1 MDKKI
6 KYMICAFCLIL
17 VIGIG
22 GNIYAQQ
29 SGVSIMKNWGAILNK
44 NFNNTKASDSEEVY
58 AKGKNGVVLVS
69 DIKQAKEFYLL
80 SGMNEEEAEQEA
92 VDYAYKREALYQ
104 SAIANGYSVTDKE
117 IWDYL
122 NELKEF
128 AKTVGNKEEA
138 EAVMKQFSSEDAYWD
153 FQFTVYQ
160 KNLPIQNYVKDLEK
174 KFMETEQY
182 SVENEDLQTGWN
194 EKLEEIKTELV
205 AEEDF
210 EMIP

>member
-17 VIGIG
+17 VIGFG

-44 NFNNTKASDSEEVY
+44 NYSNTKAADSEDIY

-80 SGMNEEEAEQEA
+80 SGMTEEQAEQEA

-104 SAIANGYSVTDKE
+104 SAIANGYSVTDEE

-128 AKTVGNKEEA
+128 AKTAGNKEEA
-138 EAVMKQFSSEDAYWD
+138 EAVMKQFPSEDAYWD

-174 KFMETEQY
+174 IFMETEQY

-194 EKLEEIKTELV
+194 KKLEEIKTELV

>member
-80 SGMNEEEAEQEA
+80 SGMNEEEAE
-92 VDYAYKREALYQ
+92 
-104 SAIANGYSVTDKE
+104 
-117 IWDYL
+117 
-122 NELKEF
+122 
-128 AKTVGNKEEA
+128 
-138 EAVMKQFSSEDAYWD
+138 AVMKQFSSEDAYWD

>member
-44 NFNNTKASDSEEVY
+44 NYSNTKAADSEDIY

-80 SGMNEEEAEQEA
+80 SGMTEEQAEQEA

-104 SAIANGYSVTDKE
+104 SAIANGYSVTDEE

-128 AKTVGNKEEA
+128 AKTAGNKEEA
-138 EAVMKQFSSEDAYWD
+138 EAVMKQFPSEDAYWD

-174 KFMETEQY
+174 IFMETEQY

-194 EKLEEIKTELV
+194 KKLEEIKTELV

>member
-1 MDKKI
+1 MDKKT

-44 NFNNTKASDSEEVY
+44 NYSNTKAADSEEVY

-104 SAIANGYSVTDKE
+104 SAIANGYSVTDEE

-128 AKTVGNKEEA
+128 VKTAGNKEEA
-138 EAVMKQFSSEDAYWD
+138 EAVMKQFPSEDAYWN

-174 KFMETEQY
+174 IFIETEQY

-210 EMIP
+210 QMIP